1 MLNFKQESQELYD
14 AFQSYLEILIAYD
27 QLNVEKMRIDGI
39 LDKHDIDINEE
50 DTIGSQDLA
59 FNIKDK
65 IISQMTQDVLIT
77 VKQIIRHIRLIII
90 EHNDKYSTST
100 EIIEHYNI
108 KKNIQFII
116 LEDMD
121 VLLADILAYEVIY
134 NDIEYLK
141 AKYDIEVK
149 AIISNI
155 SDQFNKLRDHE
166 YDEITILDDPMNITS
181 VETTIDIFEWHN
193 EVM

>member
-14 AFQSYLEILIAYD
+14 TLQSYLDILIAYD

-39 LDKHDIDINEE
+39 LDKHDINIREE
-50 DTIGSQDLA
+50 DTTGPQDLA

-77 VKQIIRHIRLIII
+77 VKQIIRHIRLVII
-90 EHNDKYSTST
+90 EHDNKYTTST
-100 EIIEHYNI
+100 DIIEHYNI
-108 KKNIQFII
+108 KKNIQFLI
-116 LEDMD
+116 LDDMD

-134 NDIEYLK
+134 NDIDYLK

-155 SDQFNKLRDHE
+155 SDQFNNLRDQE
-166 YDEITILDDPMNITS
+166 YDEITLLDEPNNITS

>member
-14 AFQSYLEILIAYD
+14 TLQSYLDILIAYD

-39 LDKHDIDINEE
+39 LDKHDINIREE
-50 DTIGSQDLA
+50 DTTGPQDLA

-65 IISQMTQDVLIT
+65 IISQMTQDILIT
-77 VKQIIRHIRLIII
+77 VKQIIRHIRLIIL
-90 EHNDKYSTST
+90 EHDDKYTTST

-108 KKNIQFII
+108 KKNIHFEI
-116 LEDMD
+116 LDDMD
-121 VLLADILAYEVIY
+121 VLITDILAYEVIY
-134 NDIEYLK
+134 NDIDYLK
-141 AKYDIEVK
+141 AKYEVEVK
-149 AIISNI
+149 DIISNI
-155 SDQFNKLRDHE
+155 SDQFNKLRDQKYE
-166 YDEITILDDPMNITS
+166 DIILLDDPDNITS